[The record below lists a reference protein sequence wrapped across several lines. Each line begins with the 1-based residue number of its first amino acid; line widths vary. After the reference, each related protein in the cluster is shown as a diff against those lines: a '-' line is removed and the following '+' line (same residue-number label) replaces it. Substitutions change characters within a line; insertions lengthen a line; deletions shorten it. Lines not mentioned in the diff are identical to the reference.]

1 MSGLSTASAD
11 RTAAADPLGALL
23 GRSGRADE
31 GESAPFGVAMAVAK
45 RMLGTGDDTMG
56 ALDPVA
62 LGVSD
67 ASTTADAMIST
78 VLAPAM
84 LRVDVSAE
92 DAVDPEAASAAAAE
106 TGPSFTDT
114 GLSAAMAP
122 LAAVSSTA
130 GEERASASQDPALPQ
145 GGSAARATVSP
156 LPHAEGGMPALAVAS
171 PSAQGSVPAPPLTA
185 GGADQVPVLPAARM
199 SAIVATPGSAVV
211 AEAEIPSALRPTD
224 PSSATSVSPAQP
236 TPAQTSLTPPTPAQP
251 SPTPS
256 TGAQPVRT
264 APADGTPS
272 IISPAAL
279 VVTVDT
285 AAVDAPEPGALPP
298 RAVAAQVSPVV
309 LSIVQRPI
317 GSHQLTMTVTPDTLG
332 PVTVRAHVSA
342 GGDVRVELLG
352 ATEAGRE
359 ALRTIVTDL
368 RRDLAAAM
376 PHASLTLGS
385 GTTAEG
391 GGADRGA
398 QSGAGGPMG
407 GQSSGGRESDRTPS
421 DRRAADAAARGIPHS
436 SLTATHAVSGEGLDI
451 FA

>member
-45 RMLGTGDDTMG
+45 RMLGTGDDTMS

-84 LRVDVSAE
+84 LRVDLSAE
-92 DAVDPEAASAAAAE
+92 DAVAPEAASAAAE

-122 LAAVSSTA
+122 LAAVSTTA
-130 GEERASASQDPALPQ
+130 GEDRASASQDPALPQ

-236 TPAQTSLTPPTPAQP
+236 

-256 TGAQPVRT
+256 TGAQPGRT
-264 APADGTPS
+264 APADGTQPS

-391 GGADRGA
+391 GGTDRGA